1 MDLQALLISSL
12 VGGGGGFLGDML
24 KKNGLGTIGNV
35 VAGAVGG
42 NALPAILG
50 ALAPALMGVAD
61 GGAAGEAELA

>member
-35 VAGAVGG
+35 VAGTVGG